1 MKNILIQTKEKLVSF
16 LWDDEADFNMFLEIK
31 SQLERLGIL
40 DQNYVLI
47 SKDTTN
53 DPDYLKEYSYKEFGY
68 RKICGMTFRE
78 VWFPFCDNNTMM
90 IVPESILFNKQ

>member
-16 LWDDEADFNMFLEIK
+16 LWDDVVDFNMFLAIK
-31 SQLERLGIL
+31 SQLEILGIL

-47 SKDTTN
+47 SRDTNN
-53 DPDYLKEYSYKEFGY
+53 DLDYLRDYSYKEFGY

-78 VWFPFCDNNTMM
+78 VWFPFCDNNTIM
-90 IVPESILFNKQ
+90 IIPESILLNKQ